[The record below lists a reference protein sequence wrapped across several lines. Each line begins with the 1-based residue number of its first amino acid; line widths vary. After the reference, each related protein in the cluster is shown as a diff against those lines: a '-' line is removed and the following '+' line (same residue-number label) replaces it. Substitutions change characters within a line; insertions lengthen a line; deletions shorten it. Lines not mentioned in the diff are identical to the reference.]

1 MAKVGKFYMVG
12 SNQYFVAEKTTKE
25 CWAGN
30 PQTFVRV
37 ILLPDLQN
45 RHSMRQ
51 DFVALSEIPEPA
63 FDRVANKCCEPDA
76 GDGAKQPIER
86 PKEEYPPAGGK
97 VI

>member
-1 MAKVGKFYMVG
+1 MAKVGKFYKVG
-12 SNQYFVAEKTTKE
+12 CNLYFLAEKTTKE

-37 ILLPDLQN
+37 ILITAPKN
-45 RHSMRQ
+45 EFTPRP
-51 DFVALSEIPEPA
+51 DFVAMSEIPEPA
-63 FDRVANKCCEPDA
+63 FDRYSQECEPDA

-97 VI
+97 AI